1 MVEGWKTHSNKE
13 NKDGKR
19 NILIDGRGLETHSKR
34 REHRV
39 GGRTILIDGR
49 RLENTLDKEDKDGKR
64 IILIDGWKTH
74 TKRKK
79 NKVEKHA
86 IFSLW
91 LRVGKHT

>member
-1 MVEGWKTHSNKE
+1 MHSNKE

-39 GGRTILIDGR
+39 GRCTILIDGR

-64 IILIDGWKTH
+64 IISIGGWKTH
-74 TKRKK
+74 TKGRKTGLQ
-79 NKVEKHA
+79 NTL
-86 IFSLW
+86 FLTY
-91 LRVGKHT
+91 G